1 MITRIT
7 RISRIFPLVVLSW
20 ITPGALA
27 AGDEAKGQAFF
38 NNACLHCHAP
48 GRAGPP
54 YTGIYGRKAGTIP
67 DFGYSEALRKSS
79 IVWND
84 ETLDAWLSGPD
95 KLVPGTFM
103 GVTIRNPEDR
113 ANVIAYLK
121 VRK

>member
-1 MITRIT
+1 MRTAC
-7 RISRIFPLVVLSW
+7 VLSLLAGCS
-20 ITPGALA
+20 IATGALA
-27 AGDEAKGQAFF
+27 EGDAAKGQAFF
-38 NNACLHCHAP
+38 NSACLHCHAP

-54 YTGIYGRKAGTIP
+54 YTGLVGRKAGTVP
-67 DFGYSEALRKSS
+67 GFAYSEALRNAN
-79 IVWND
+79 ITWTE

-113 ANVIAYLK
+113 ANVISYLK

>member
-1 MITRIT
+1 MIA
-7 RISRIFPLVVLSW
+7 RIFSILALSCAA
-20 ITPGALA
+20 PGAFA

-54 YTGIYGRKAGTIP
+54 YTGLIGRKAGTVP
-67 DFGYSEALRKSS
+67 GFAYSEALRNAN
-79 IVWND
+79 ITWTE
-84 ETLDAWLSGPD
+84 ETLDTWLSGPD